1 VAIDNQRA
9 VIRLGI
15 KKRGGHGSIRN
26 ILPDA
31 RLIRYAAA
39 AVLLRNS
46 RKTECGAKRFL
57 AGLVV
62 RAAPF
67 ALSLTLLLGAPDQ
80 PPPKASAPANNSP
93 KSQDPLNRDSPQ
105 SSVVS
110 FLEAYHARDYVKA
123 AKYFDLRKFPRP
135 ERLKTGGRLAQQ
147 LGQILDRD
155 SQFDV
160 ADLSL
165 DPAGSGSAPPDRER
179 VDSFTVN
186 GHTLDLEV
194 ERVQLRSGFS
204 AWLFSAGSVERIP
217 RLARMTSD
225 SPLERY
231 LPDPLV
237 NWSFLDMS
245 LWRWIALVLLAA
257 LLGGLSK
264 LLFPLVLRLGEPLL
278 KRIAPRTKWGLL
290 EQFLAPLQLVLA
302 VAAFRAGVEWI
313 EPSVR
318 VRLYLERGVAL
329 LFFLGLAWLAMRIV
343 DLIIRRLAVVLRSR
357 NQSFSYSVLPL
368 AARVVKMT
376 ILLLMIAA
384 VLSNWGYN
392 TTTIV
397 AGLGVG
403 GIAIALAAQKT
414 IENFFGGVA
423 VVSDRPVAVGD
434 FCKFGD
440 RMGTVE
446 DIGLRSTRIRTLERT
461 LVTVPNGQ
469 FSSMTLENFDLRD
482 KMLFHFTLN
491 LRRDTK
497 PDQVR
502 ALLASIT
509 KTLAEH
515 PKLETGPIPVRFVG
529 VGTYSLDLE
538 IFAHVQTRNG
548 DEFMQIQQDL
558 YLWILDAVETA
569 GTALALPTQASI
581 SYSYAD
587 PQKPNGA
594 SARRRPDQSAGVR
607 TEQMHV

>member
-1 VAIDNQRA
+1 VGIENQRA
-9 VIRLGI
+9 VMRLGT
-15 KKRGGHGSIRN
+15 KGLGAHGSIRN
-26 ILPDA
+26 ILPA
-31 RLIRYAAA
+31 SALVRV
-39 AVLLRNS
+39 AVTVAIS
-46 RKTECGAKRFL
+46 
-57 AGLVV
+57 V
-62 RAAPF
+62 
-67 ALSLTLLLGAPDQ
+67 SLMLGGPPQ
-80 PPPKASAPANNSP
+80 PSAPANNSGN
-93 KSQDPLNRDSPQ
+93 SQDPLHRDSPQ
-105 SSVVS
+105 SSVVA
-110 FLEAYHARDYVKA
+110 FLEAFHARDYVKA
-123 AKYFDLRKFPRP
+123 AKYLDLRKFPRP
-135 ERLKTGGRLAQQ
+135 ERMKTGAGLAQQ
-147 LGQILDRD
+147 LGQVLDRD

-160 ADLSL
+160 ADLSR
-165 DPAGSGSAPPDRER
+165 DTAGNQAGSSQPNRER
-179 VDSFTVN
+179 VDAFTIN
-186 GHTLDLEV
+186 GHSLDLDLD
-194 ERVQLRSGFS
+194 RVQLHSGL
-204 AWLFSAGSVERIP
+204 AVWLFSGDSVEHIP
-217 RLARMTSD
+217 QLARMTSD
-225 SPLERY
+225 SPVERY
-231 LPDPLV
+231 LPDTLV
-237 NWSFLDMS
+237 YWSFLDMS
-245 LWRWIALVLLAA
+245 LWRWIALALLAV
-257 LLGGLSK
+257 LVGGLSK
-264 LLFPLVLRLGEPLL
+264 LLSPLVRRLGEPAL
-278 KRIAPRTKWGLL
+278 KRIAPRINWSLVEGL
-290 EQFLAPLQLVLA
+290 LAPLQLVFA
-302 VAAFRAGVEWI
+302 VAVFRAGIEWI
-313 EPSVR
+313 GPSAL

-329 LFFLGLAWLAMRIV
+329 LFFLSLAWLGMRIV
-343 DLIIRRLAVVLRSR
+343 DLIIKHLAVALQS
-357 NQSFSYSVLPL
+357 NHQSFSYSVLPL
-368 AARVVKMT
+368 ASRVVKMT

-446 DIGLRSTRIRTLERT
+446 DIGLRSTRIRTLDRT

-469 FSSMTLENFDLRD
+469 FSSMTLENFDQRD

-502 ALLASIT
+502 ALLAAIT

-581 SYSYAD
+581 SYSNED
-587 PQKPNGA
+587 VPKPNGA
-594 SARRRPDQSAGVR
+594 SPRRRQGQLAAVR
-607 TEQMHV
+607 TEEEVHV